1 MPQQLLEFGH
11 KCFTMASSSDT
22 ELFDMHHRR
31 YCEAATS
38 VHNLLDK
45 LSSDKAAREQDSL
58 AEQIE
63 GKLREMDQQLKR
75 MNLEK
80 GQLSN
85 PATAQSCEQKIRSLR
100 ADASN
105 LQQTFKSKR
114 AQSARAN
121 LYAGSSGGAGAVRG
135 QLLTNQAALD
145 RSAAR
150 LEQGLSALDETEQI
164 GGGVLQN
171 LAQQR
176 ETLEHSQG
184 ALNSADERLTVAR
197 KHLVAMGRRLA
208 ANKAAM
214 YCVIAALAGLI
225 LFLIIR
231 SFM

>member
-1 MPQQLLEFGH
+1 M
-11 KCFTMASSSDT
+11 
-22 ELFDMHHRR
+22 ELFDTHHRR
-31 YCEAATS
+31 YCETAAA

-45 LSSDKAAREQDSL
+45 LGSDRYAREQDSL

-63 GKLREMDQQLKR
+63 GKLREMEQQLKR
-75 MNLEK
+75 MNLER
-80 GQLSN
+80 GQMSN
-85 PATAQSCEQKIRSLR
+85 PATAQSCEQKIRSLQS
-100 ADASN
+100 DASSM
-105 LQQTFKSKR
+105 QQTFKSKR
-114 AQSARAN
+114 AQSARTN
-121 LYAGSSGGAGAVRG
+121 LYSGDRGGAGVVRG

-150 LEQGLSALDETEQI
+150 LEEGLSALDETEQI

-214 YCVIAALAGLI
+214 YCVIAALAALI
-225 LFLIIR
+225 LYLIIR
-231 SFM
+231 SFRSH

>member
-1 MPQQLLEFGH
+1 MG
-11 KCFTMASSSDT
+11 SSSET
-22 ELFDMHHRR
+22 ELFDTHHRR

-45 LSSDKAAREQDSL
+45 LGSDRYAREQDSL
-58 AEQIE
+58 AQQVE
-63 GKLREMDQQLKR
+63 GKLKEMDQQLKR
-75 MNLEK
+75 MNLER
-80 GQLSN
+80 GQMSSQS
-85 PATAQSCEQKIRSLR
+85 TAQACEQKVRSLQ
-100 ADASN
+100 ADAAN

-114 AQSARAN
+114 AQSDRAN
-121 LYAGSSGGAGAVRG
+121 LYAGGQGGTGAVRG

-150 LEQGLSALDETEQI
+150 LEEGLSALDETEQI

-176 ETLEHSQG
+176 ETLEHSQS

-214 YCVIAALAGLI
+214 YCVIAVLAGLI
-225 LFLIIR
+225 LYLLIR
-231 SFM
+231 AFV